1 VTLRGSPWRTADAV
15 RGTILLGLAAALTL
29 ALFIPRAA
37 LAHHSAARFD
47 FSIRDQMISG
57 TVKEFSV
64 ANPHT
69 RIVLE
74 IEDAKGKRDIEFEGH
89 SRNNYYRS
97 GWRVGI
103 VNVGD
108 TITLNIAP
116 TRDGS
121 DGGYALAVITAD
133 GVRF

>member
-1 VTLRGSPWRTADAV
+1 MNRSMLIAIT
-15 RGTILLGLAAALTL
+15 AALL
-29 ALFIPRAA
+29 PCVA

-47 FSIRDQMISG
+47 LSIRDNMVSG
-57 TVKEFSV
+57 VVKEFSP

-69 RIVLE
+69 KIVLE
-74 IEDAKGKRDIEFEGH
+74 VSDEKGTRDIEFEGH

-97 GWRVGI
+97 GWRVGM
-103 VNVGD
+103 VEPGD
-108 TITLNIAP
+108 RITLIAAP

-121 DGGYALAVITAD
+121 DGGYALGVITED

>member
-1 VTLRGSPWRTADAV
+1 MNRSTLFAIAV
-15 RGTILLGLAAALTL
+15 GLLPGAV
-29 ALFIPRAA
+29 

-47 FSIRDQMISG
+47 LTIRDNRVSG
-57 TVKEFSV
+57 IVKVFEP

-69 RIVLE
+69 KIVLE
-74 IEDAKGKRDIEFEGH
+74 VTDEKGTRDIEFEGH

-97 GWRVGI
+97 GWRVGM
-103 VNVGD
+103 VEPGD
-108 TITLNIAP
+108 TITLIAAP

-121 DGGYALAVITAD
+121 DGGYALGVITAD